1 MSRVI
6 SSRWMLLERT
16 LSERIIITKAPLKE
30 GWGQEFFLAAAF
42 DEKRMTQIQVEAVS
56 KSSILGNIYIG
67 RVENIATNIQAAFVN
82 IAKGVS
88 CFLPLEE
95 AKNAVFTKKNGKKDL
110 CIGDELL
117 VEVTREKQKNKP
129 ASVSANLNFSGTY
142 LILTT
147 GNHLLGISKKLHAT
161 ERERLQALLKDQITD
176 TFGIVVRTAA
186 RDASDEEILKELEML
201 TKQCHACLQGA
212 MHRTAFTRLREAPPF
227 YLQFLKNRNLT
238 EVQKITTD
246 IPSVHEVLLQHLQDT
261 KEAEK
266 LHLYTD
272 TQVSLFALYS
282 LTHELERA
290 LHRQVWLPSGAYLV
304 IDPTEAL
311 TVIDVNSGKNIK
323 KKAREELVFFV
334 NVEAAH
340 EIARQLILR
349 NISGICII
357 DFIDMKEKEHRE
369 ELMHILRMDLKKDKV
384 PATLVD
390 ITRLGLVELTRK
402 KVQKSLKEQLQG
414 DVSDEK

>member
-16 LSERIIITKAPLKE
+16 LSKRIIITKAPLKE
-30 GWGQEFFLAAAF
+30 GLGQKFFLAAAF

-129 ASVSANLNFSGTY
+129 ASVSANLNFSGKY

-186 RDASDEEILKELEML
+186 KDASDEEILKELEML

-323 KKAREELVFFV
+323 KKSREELVFSV

>member
-67 RVENIATNIQAAFVN
+67 RVENIATNIQAAFVD

-117 VEVTREKQKNKP
+117 VEVTSEKQKNKP

-186 RDASDEEILKELEML
+186 KDASDEEILKELEML

-323 KKAREELVFFV
+323 KKAREELVFSV

-390 ITRLGLVELTRK
+390 ITHLGLVELTRK

>member
-1 MSRVI
+1 M
-6 SSRWMLLERT
+6 
-16 LSERIIITKAPLKE
+16 SERIIITKAPLKE

-129 ASVSANLNFSGTY
+129 ASVSANLNFSGKY

-186 RDASDEEILKELEML
+186 KDASDEEILRELEML

-323 KKAREELVFFV
+323 KKAREELVFSV

>member
-129 ASVSANLNFSGTY
+129 ASVSANLNFSGKY

-176 TFGIVVRTAA
+176 IFGIVVRTAA
-186 RDASDEEILKELEML
+186 KDASDEEILKELEML

-323 KKAREELVFFV
+323 KKSREELVFSV

>member
-186 RDASDEEILKELEML
+186 KDASDEEILKELEML

-290 LHRQVWLPSGAYLV
+290 LHRQVWLPSGADLV

-323 KKAREELVFFV
+323 KKSREELVFSV

>member
-6 SSRWMLLERT
+6 SSRWMPLERT

-42 DEKRMTQIQVEAVS
+42 DEKRMTQIQAEAVS
-56 KSSILGNIYIG
+56 KSSILGNIYIAK
-67 RVENIATNIQAAFVN
+67 VENIAQNIQAAFVD

-129 ASVSANLNFSGTY
+129 ASVSANLNFSGKY

-176 TFGIVVRTAA
+176 TFGIVVRTATK
-186 RDASDEEILKELEML
+186 DASDEEILKELEML

-212 MHRTAFTRLREAPPF
+212 MHRTAFTLLREAPPF

-323 KKAREELVFFV
+323 KKAREELVFSV

>member
-129 ASVSANLNFSGTY
+129 ASVSANLNFSGKY

-186 RDASDEEILKELEML
+186 KDASDEEILKELELL

-238 EVQKITTD
+238 
-246 IPSVHEVLLQHLQDT
+246 EVLLQHLQDT

-323 KKAREELVFFV
+323 KKAREELVFSV

>member
-129 ASVSANLNFSGTY
+129 ASVSANLNFSGKY

-186 RDASDEEILKELEML
+186 KDASDEEILRELEML

-227 YLQFLKNRNLT
+227 YLQFLKKRNLT

-323 KKAREELVFFV
+323 KKAREELVFSV

>member
-186 RDASDEEILKELEML
+186 KDASDEEILKELEML

-311 TVIDVNSGKNIK
+311 KVIDVNSGKNIK

>member
-16 LSERIIITKAPLKE
+16 LSKRIIITKAPLKE
-30 GWGQEFFLAAAF
+30 GWGQKFFLAAAF

-129 ASVSANLNFSGTY
+129 ASVSANLNFSGKY

-186 RDASDEEILKELEML
+186 KDASDEEILKELEML
-201 TKQCHACLQGA
+201 TKQCHACLQWA

-323 KKAREELVFFV
+323 KKSREELVFSV

>member
-1 MSRVI
+1 M
-6 SSRWMLLERT
+6 
-16 LSERIIITKAPLKE
+16 SERIIITKAPLKE

-186 RDASDEEILKELEML
+186 KDASDEEILKELEML

>member
-1 MSRVI
+1 M
-6 SSRWMLLERT
+6 
-16 LSERIIITKAPLKE
+16 SERIIITKAPLKE
-30 GWGQEFFLAAAF
+30 GWGQEFWIAAAF

-67 RVENIATNIQAAFVN
+67 RVENIATNIQAAFVD

-95 AKNAVFTKKNGKKDL
+95 AKNAVFTKKNGKKNL

-129 ASVSANLNFSGTY
+129 ASVSANLNFSGKY

-186 RDASDEEILKELEML
+186 KDASDEEILKELEML

-323 KKAREELVFFV
+323 KKSREELVFSV

>member
-1 MSRVI
+1 M
-6 SSRWMLLERT
+6 
-16 LSERIIITKAPLKE
+16 SERIIITKAPLKE

-129 ASVSANLNFSGTY
+129 ASVSANLNFSGKY

-176 TFGIVVRTAA
+176 IFGIVVRTAA
-186 RDASDEEILKELEML
+186 KDASDEEILKELELL

-323 KKAREELVFFV
+323 KKSREELVFSV

>member
-1 MSRVI
+1 MSK
-6 SSRWMLLERT
+6 
-16 LSERIIITKAPLKE
+16 RIIITKAPLKE
-30 GWGQEFFLAAAF
+30 GWGQKFFLAAAF

-129 ASVSANLNFSGTY
+129 ASVSANLNFSGKY

-186 RDASDEEILKELEML
+186 KDASDEEILKELEML

-323 KKAREELVFFV
+323 KKSREELVFSV

>member
-6 SSRWMLLERT
+6 SSRWMPLERT

-30 GWGQEFFLAAAF
+30 GWGQEFWIAAAF
-42 DEKRMTQIQVEAVS
+42 DEKRMTQIQAEAVS
-56 KSSILGNIYIG
+56 KSSILGNIYIAK
-67 RVENIATNIQAAFVN
+67 VENIAQNIQAAFVD

-117 VEVTREKQKNKP
+117 VEP
-129 ASVSANLNFSGTY
+129 ASVSANLNFSGKY

-186 RDASDEEILKELEML
+186 KDASDEEILKELEML

-323 KKAREELVFFV
+323 KKAREELVFSV

>member
-6 SSRWMLLERT
+6 SSRWMPLERT

-30 GWGQEFFLAAAF
+30 GWGQEFWIAAAF

-129 ASVSANLNFSGTY
+129 ASVSANLNFSGKY

-176 TFGIVVRTAA
+176 IFGIVVRTAA
-186 RDASDEEILKELEML
+186 KDASDEEILKELELL

-323 KKAREELVFFV
+323 KKSREELVFSV

>member
-67 RVENIATNIQAAFVN
+67 RVENIATNIQAAFVD

-129 ASVSANLNFSGTY
+129 ASVSANLNFSGKY

-186 RDASDEEILKELEML
+186 KDASDEEILKELEML

-212 MHRTAFTRLREAPPF
+212 MHRTAFTRLREALPF

-323 KKAREELVFFV
+323 KKSREELVFSV

-357 DFIDMKEKEHRE
+357 DFIDMKEKKHRE

>member
-67 RVENIATNIQAAFVN
+67 RVENIAQNIQAAFVN

-129 ASVSANLNFSGTY
+129 ASVSANLNFSGKY

-186 RDASDEEILKELEML
+186 KDASDEEILKELEML

-323 KKAREELVFFV
+323 KKSREELVFSV

>member
-1 MSRVI
+1 M
-6 SSRWMLLERT
+6 
-16 LSERIIITKAPLKE
+16 SERIIITKAPLKE

-117 VEVTREKQKNKP
+117 VEVTSEKQKNKP

-186 RDASDEEILKELEML
+186 KDASDEEILRELEML

-246 IPSVHEVLLQHLQDT
+246 IPGVHEVLLQHFQAT

-323 KKAREELVFFV
+323 KKAREELVFSV

>member
-88 CFLPLEE
+88 CFLPLEK

-129 ASVSANLNFSGTY
+129 ASVSANLNFSGKY

-186 RDASDEEILKELEML
+186 KDASDEEILKELEML

-323 KKAREELVFFV
+323 KKSREELVFSV

>member
-30 GWGQEFFLAAAF
+30 GRGQEFFLAAAF

-56 KSSILGNIYIG
+56 KSSILGNIYIA
-67 RVENIATNIQAAFVN
+67 RVENIAQNIQAAFVD

-129 ASVSANLNFSGTY
+129 ASVSANLNFSGKY

-147 GNHLLGISKKLHAT
+147 GNYLLGISKKLHAT
-161 ERERLQALLKDQITD
+161 ERERLQTLLKDQITD

-186 RDASDEEILKELEML
+186 KDASDEEILRELEML

-246 IPSVHEVLLQHLQDT
+246 IPSVHEVLLQHFQAT

-323 KKAREELVFFV
+323 KKAREELVFSV

>member
-129 ASVSANLNFSGTY
+129 ASVSANLNFSGKY

-186 RDASDEEILKELEML
+186 KDASDEEILKELEML

>member
-67 RVENIATNIQAAFVN
+67 RVENIVTNIQAAFVN

-129 ASVSANLNFSGTY
+129 ASVSANLNFSGKY

-186 RDASDEEILKELEML
+186 KDASDEEILKELEML

-323 KKAREELVFFV
+323 KKSREELVFSV

>member
-42 DEKRMTQIQVEAVS
+42 DEKRMTQIQAEAVS

-186 RDASDEEILKELEML
+186 KDASDEEILKELEML

-246 IPSVHEVLLQHLQDT
+246 IPSVHEVLLQHFQAT

-323 KKAREELVFFV
+323 KKAREELVFSV

>member
-186 RDASDEEILKELEML
+186 KDASDEEILRELEML

>member
-1 MSRVI
+1 M
-6 SSRWMLLERT
+6 
-16 LSERIIITKAPLKE
+16 
-30 GWGQEFFLAAAF
+30 
-42 DEKRMTQIQVEAVS
+42 
-56 KSSILGNIYIG
+56 
-67 RVENIATNIQAAFVN
+67 
-82 IAKGVS
+82 
-88 CFLPLEE
+88 
-95 AKNAVFTKKNGKKDL
+95 
-110 CIGDELL
+110 
-117 VEVTREKQKNKP
+117 
-129 ASVSANLNFSGTY
+129 
-142 LILTT
+142 
-147 GNHLLGISKKLHAT
+147 
-161 ERERLQALLKDQITD
+161 
-176 TFGIVVRTAA
+176 
-186 RDASDEEILKELEML
+186 
-201 TKQCHACLQGA
+201 
-212 MHRTAFTRLREAPPF
+212 REAPPF

-323 KKAREELVFFV
+323 KKAREELVFSV

>member
-186 RDASDEEILKELEML
+186 KDASDEEILKELEML

-323 KKAREELVFFV
+323 KKSREELVFSV

>member
-1 MSRVI
+1 M
-6 SSRWMLLERT
+6 
-16 LSERIIITKAPLKE
+16 SERIIITKAPLKE

-67 RVENIATNIQAAFVN
+67 RVENIATNIQAAFVD

-129 ASVSANLNFSGTY
+129 ASVSANLNFSGKY

-186 RDASDEEILKELEML
+186 KDASDEEILKELEML

-246 IPSVHEVLLQHLQDT
+246 IPSVHEVLLQHFQAT

-323 KKAREELVFFV
+323 KKAREELFFSV

>member
-6 SSRWMLLERT
+6 SSRWMPLERT

-42 DEKRMTQIQVEAVS
+42 DEKRMTQIQAEAVS

-186 RDASDEEILKELEML
+186 KDASDEEILKELEML

>member
-16 LSERIIITKAPLKE
+16 LSKRIIITKAPLKE
-30 GWGQEFFLAAAF
+30 GWGQKFFLAAAF

-129 ASVSANLNFSGTY
+129 ASVSANLNFSGKY

-161 ERERLQALLKDQITD
+161 ERECLQALLKDQITD

-186 RDASDEEILKELEML
+186 KDASDEEILKELEML

-323 KKAREELVFFV
+323 KKSREELVFSV

>member
-1 MSRVI
+1 M
-6 SSRWMLLERT
+6 
-16 LSERIIITKAPLKE
+16 SERIIITKAPLKE

-129 ASVSANLNFSGTY
+129 ASVSANLNFSGKY

-186 RDASDEEILKELEML
+186 KDASDEEILKELEML

-261 KEAEK
+261 KDAEK

-323 KKAREELVFFV
+323 KKSREELVFSV

>member
-67 RVENIATNIQAAFVN
+67 RVENIATNIQAAFVD

-129 ASVSANLNFSGTY
+129 ASVSANLNFSGKY

-186 RDASDEEILKELEML
+186 KDASDEEILKELEML

-323 KKAREELVFFV
+323 KKSREELVFSV

-357 DFIDMKEKEHRE
+357 DFIDMKEKKHRE
-369 ELMHILRMDLKKDKV
+369 ELKHILRRDLKKDKV

>member
-1 MSRVI
+1 M
-6 SSRWMLLERT
+6 
-16 LSERIIITKAPLKE
+16 SERIIITKAPLKE
-30 GWGQEFFLAAAF
+30 GRGQEFFLAAAF
-42 DEKRMTQIQVEAVS
+42 DEKRMTQIQAEAVS
-56 KSSILGNIYIG
+56 KSSILGNIYIAK
-67 RVENIATNIQAAFVN
+67 VENIAQNIQAAFVD

-129 ASVSANLNFSGTY
+129 ASVSANLNFSGKY

-186 RDASDEEILKELEML
+186 KDASDEEILKELEML

-261 KEAEK
+261 KDAEK

-290 LHRQVWLPSGAYLV
+290 LHRQVRLPSGAYLV

-323 KKAREELVFFV
+323 KKAREELLFSV

>member
-1 MSRVI
+1 M
-6 SSRWMLLERT
+6 
-16 LSERIIITKAPLKE
+16 SERIIITKAPLKE

-67 RVENIATNIQAAFVN
+67 RVENIATNIQAAFVD

-129 ASVSANLNFSGTY
+129 ASVSANLNFSGKY

-186 RDASDEEILKELEML
+186 KDASDEEILKELEML

-323 KKAREELVFFV
+323 KKAREELVFSV

>member
-129 ASVSANLNFSGTY
+129 ASVSANLNFSGKY

-186 RDASDEEILKELEML
+186 KDASDEEILKELEML

-323 KKAREELVFFV
+323 KKSREELVFSV

>member
-67 RVENIATNIQAAFVN
+67 RVENIATNIQAAFVD

-129 ASVSANLNFSGTY
+129 ASVSANLNFSGKY

-186 RDASDEEILKELEML
+186 KDASDEEILKELEML

-323 KKAREELVFFV
+323 KKSREELVFSV

>member
-142 LILTT
+142 LILTP

-186 RDASDEEILKELEML
+186 KDASDEEILKELEML

-246 IPSVHEVLLQHLQDT
+246 IPSVHDVLLQHLQDT

>member
-67 RVENIATNIQAAFVN
+67 RVENIATNIQAAFVD

-129 ASVSANLNFSGTY
+129 ASVSANLNFSGKY

-186 RDASDEEILKELEML
+186 KDASDEEILRELEML

-323 KKAREELVFFV
+323 KKAREELVFSV

>member
-186 RDASDEEILKELEML
+186 KDASDEEILKELEML

-246 IPSVHEVLLQHLQDT
+246 IPSVHEMLLQHLQDT

-323 KKAREELVFFV
+323 KKAREELVFSV